1 MQVLNAIRFPFAID
15 KAAGRLREER
25 DYDAYIV
32 QLIKQ
37 VILTNLGERINRP
50 DFGSNTRRM
59 LFGLNNPAAAS
70 YGRTLVYQALTT
82 WLNGLIDVEDVRVEA
97 VEETLHVA
105 VDYIVIA
112 KGEKRFLN
120 VELAI

>member
-1 MQVLNAIRFPFAID
+1 MDVLNAIRFPFAID
-15 KAAGRLREER
+15 QVAGRLREER

-59 LFGLNNPAAAS
+59 VFGLNNPAAAT

-82 WLNGLIDVEDVRVEA
+82 WLDGFIKVDDVRVEA
-97 VEETLHVA
+97 IEETLTVA
-105 VDYIVIA
+105 IDYIVIA

-120 VELAI
+120 VELTI

>member
-1 MQVLNAIRFPFAID
+1 MAVLNAIRFPIGID
-15 KAAGRLREER
+15 PSAGRLREER

-32 QLIKQ
+32 QLIEQ

-59 LFGLNNPAAAS
+59 LFAPNNPAATTYA
-70 YGRTLVYQALTT
+70 RTLVYQALTT
-82 WLNGLIDVEDVRVEA
+82 WLDGFITVEDVQVDAVEA
-97 VEETLHVA
+97 SLTVA

-120 VELAI
+120 VEVAL